1 MRLFVALQLSTNVRE
16 TFAALLDKLRRADPK
31 PRWVHPENLHITLK
45 FIGHV
50 ADEKLPLIGESLAAV
65 AIPPPMTIEFL
76 GLGFFPNAR
85 RPTVVWA
92 GMPPL
97 PELAALASR
106 IDNALAV
113 CGVPP
118 ETRPFA
124 SHLTLARLK
133 DTRLSDALRAQI
145 ESAQDR
151 SFGKQTVR
159 EFRLIES
166 KLKSNG
172 AEYTTLRSF
181 PFAAEG
187 IDQ

>member
-1 MRLFVALQLSTNVRE
+1 MRLFVALQLSAEVRE
-16 TFAALLDKLRRADPK
+16 TFAALLGKLRRTDSK

-50 ADEKLPLIGESLAAV
+50 ADEKLPLICDALAAIPV
-65 AIPPPMTIEFL
+65 PPPMTIEFHS
-76 GLGFFPNAR
+76 LGFFPNAR
-85 RPTVVWA
+85 RATVVWV
-92 GMPPL
+92 GVQPL
-97 PELAALASR
+97 PELAALTGR

-124 SHLTLARLK
+124 PHLTLARLK
-133 DTRLSDALRAQI
+133 ETRLSDVLRTQI
-145 ESAQDR
+145 ENAQNR
-151 SFGKQTVR
+151 SFGKQAVR
-159 EFRLIES
+159 EFDLVES
-166 KLKSNG
+166 ELKSTG

-187 IDQ
+187 TDQ